1 MFTDIVGYS
10 ALMGKDESDALAL
23 LKKNREIHKTCL
35 TENKGKRLKEMGDG
49 ILSSF
54 DTISDAVY
62 CAIAIQK
69 TASETKDLEIRIGI
83 HVGEV
88 LVEDGDLFG
97 GGVNIASRI
106 ESLAV
111 PGSILISEQVYYEIK
126 NNPEVHTKRVGRFDL
141 KNIETPVEIY
151 AIANSGI
158 AVPSEDDITLKNINV
173 PGRSVKL
180 LITPKIMVIGFAF
193 IAIVILGYIL
203 YRINM

>member
-1 MFTDIVGYS
+1 M
-10 ALMGKDESDALAL
+10 A
-23 LKKNREIHKTCL
+23 
-35 TENKGKRLKEMGDG
+35 
-49 ILSSF
+49 
-54 DTISDAVY
+54 
-62 CAIAIQK
+62 
-69 TASETKDLEIRIGI
+69 
-83 HVGEV
+83 
-88 LVEDGDLFG
+88 
-97 GGVNIASRI
+97 
-106 ESLAV
+106 
-111 PGSILISEQVYYEIK
+111 
-126 NNPEVHTKRVGRFDL
+126 DL